1 MPLYRKLEVGRSK
14 IALWKIEEDLAF
26 FQSSFAN
33 SPDIPDKNQRLQW
46 YASRYLVSNVL
57 GPKAIIIKDE
67 SGKPVLRNSKLHLSI
82 SHTPAF
88 AAVMMHPSAPV
99 GIDIE
104 ACTPKVVRIAHKF
117 LREDEVQAIKPEE
130 QIDKLI
136 LYWSA
141 KEALYKLYG
150 KGGIEF
156 KTQLLVEPFEMR
168 SDGQLKATIVVP
180 NERIKNL
187 IVNYEFFDGHVLT
200 YVVR

>member
-26 FQSSFAN
+26 FQSSFAT
-33 SPDIPDKNQRLQW
+33 SPDILDKNKRLQW
-46 YASRYLVSNVL
+46 YASRYLVSNIL
-57 GPKAIIIKDE
+57 GPKAVISKDE
-67 SGKPVLRNSKLHLSI
+67 FGKPVLRNSKLHLSI

-88 AAVMMHPSAPV
+88 AAVMMHPSTPV

-104 ACTPKVVRIAHKF
+104 TCTPKVVRIAHKF
-117 LREDEVQAIKPEE
+117 LRDDELQAIKPEE

-141 KEALYKLYG
+141 KESLYKLYG

-156 KTQLLVEPFEMR
+156 KTQLLIEPFELR
-168 SDGQLKATIVVP
+168 QQGQLSATIVVP

-187 IVNYEFFDGHVLT
+187 TVNYEFFDGHVLT
-200 YVVR
+200 YVLR